1 MRFKEDSIIVKSW
14 VDLIRRG
21 AFTRDQVPALGN
33 LQEVVFSILDKE
45 ESDV

>member
-1 MRFKEDSIIVKSW
+1 MFTENSIIVKSW
-14 VDLIRRG
+14 VDLIRKG
-21 AFTRDQVPALGN
+21 TFTRDQVPELGN